1 MVTPQVTL
9 RQYDRPMR
17 ILLLAGAMLAILAGL
32 IWIAQ
37 GLNLPFAPRSFMT
50 ADRAWIVI
58 GALTVLAGAV
68 LVGRTKGAPD

>member
-1 MVTPQVTL
+1 
-9 RQYDRPMR
+9 MR
-17 ILLLAGAMLAILAGL
+17 ILLLAGAMLAILAGM

-68 LVGRTKGAPD
+68 LIRRAKGATD

>member
-1 MVTPQVTL
+1 
-9 RQYDRPMR
+9 MR

-68 LVGRTKGAPD
+68 LIRRAKGQLTERSRQTT